1 MRLKEFAHGFDL
13 GGSVDRFF
21 RKGSFGKDEEQNY
34 RPGQTITRSELPRPI
49 GFFGR
54 LATYALLFLALYIYF
69 EPKDL
74 SHTPL
79 DCSTISLSP

>member
-1 MRLKEFAHGFDL
+1 MK
-13 GGSVDRFF
+13 SKITV
-21 RKGSFGKDEEQNY
+21 
-34 RPGQTITRSELPRPI
+34 PGQTITRSELPRPI

-79 DCSTISLSP
+79 ASLTFPDISSNLAYVAFSFLLGCAL